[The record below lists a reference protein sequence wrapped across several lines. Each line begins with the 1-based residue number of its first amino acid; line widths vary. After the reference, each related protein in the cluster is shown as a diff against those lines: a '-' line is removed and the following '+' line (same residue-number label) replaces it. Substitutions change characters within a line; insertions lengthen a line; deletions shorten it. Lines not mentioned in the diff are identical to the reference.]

1 MRMNSGADPVHL
13 MELLEGA
20 LRDAE
25 HPLRTPE
32 LFPVISRVTAGGVR
46 CVAKVTVAQG
56 EQPRPVQ
63 ERLREILQGAVGQR
77 QKHDELGGCSET
89 PVEMSTKRLRV
100 LERYHCSQGDLKV
113 IASSSGAQT
122 EAELLRRMEGA
133 TTSAKVVLRATL
145 QAIAERAASGSF
157 ACVQFRQH
165 HAIRR
170 LCSVMIRPWTE
181 AVAVHHCFTA
191 IAAMVS
197 QDQGCR
203 DAALNEA
210 TAPDL
215 VATAA
220 RFPKDQRVQ
229 QAVCRV
235 MMFLFVR
242 ADELHLR
249 GPRALL
255 LGKSV
260 EEACTARA
268 LDCAFSAMQTFPG
281 DTGIQKDCMRL
292 LAALKGRMRTCG
304 IAERAL
310 EAVCATMDLHL
321 GDPDVVSETLSVVS
335 SLGSSEFSVDAEV
348 VSIVAGAMAR
358 HRSKRKVQQVG
369 TKALLAL
376 SFRRGDDIDALRSG
390 GAASAALLAMCGHG
404 RDHQIQQIGTLVL
417 EKLAP
422 HSMSRIKQ
430 MCGEISPMLPELSWT
445 EDPPPTK
452 GSVQL
457 GSVLEDSGQESWRPG
472 KDSKSAPPD
481 FGCADMYR
489 KHCLREEI
497 DAQEALW
504 AAPTWPATEAK
515 SFARRRTSQDALKRD
530 LSKLRAAGCDDSAL
544 RIAEPSKDQLSCV
557 CGLLREA
564 LGPSPC
570 GAQDLE
576 VIAGLLGH
584 FAWLSAEW
592 ARQIVGE
599 GSPQDLIACLRRLKP
614 AVKRASPQDDV
625 VIPALRACFSAF
637 SCVCRHH
644 FEHDVFAPF
653 LKEELGEVELAIEL
667 ARCDGTKGLKW
678 LKGSAM
684 RCLARLMPHHTAPEQ
699 DFLSVV
705 LPELESGQ
713 EAFVT
718 EAAGAC
724 TLEAAANFWVPA
736 ENLFAPG
743 FYQPL
748 LSGLQRPA
756 VRGSPTLSLAL
767 LLALEHMADRAGDS
781 SVRKKK
787 SSAGQ
792 RSSEDGQASSYDN
805 KLTAFYQQLEK
816 TDVVG
821 LLMEWIPRAAAAS
834 ASAVEVAAGASA
846 ARVLVSSGAQLEQ
859 QELKV
864 LLQHATSTE
873 SGPRIRRACV
883 ALLEQAVGKDDG
895 PDKAEA
901 VGQMIVWYLEELLPL
916 GKQDLLGGCK
926 VLADLAARIGPLLKR
941 PGCPKDTVLGLMS
954 RARQNVL
961 EIGDVAFRGVQ
972 LRLDNVIWLLD
983 KPADNKAGPSRAP
996 HGQPEPA
1003 ASPSGRDR
1011 GPPYLGQTWPKSG
1024 VQARRAGLTATIQLS
1039 EE

>member
-1 MRMNSGADPVHL
+1 

-63 ERLREILQGAVGQR
+63 ERLREILQGAAGQR
-77 QKHDELGGCSET
+77 QQHDELGACSGT
-89 PVEMSTKRLRV
+89 PVEMSIKRLRV

-122 EAELLRRMEGA
+122 ESELLRRMEGA
-133 TTSAKVVLRATL
+133 LTSAKVVLRATL
-145 QAIAERAASGSF
+145 QAIAERAASGSS

-242 ADELHLR
+242 AEELQLR

-255 LGKSV
+255 LGKTV

-268 LDCAFSAMQTFPG
+268 LECAFSAMQTFPG
-281 DTGIQKDCMRL
+281 DTGIQKDSMRL
-292 LAALKGRMRTCG
+292 LAALKGRLRTCG

-310 EAVCATMDLHL
+310 EAVCATMELHW
-321 GDPDVVSETLSVVS
+321 GDADVVSETLSVVS

-376 SFRRGDDIDALRSG
+376 SFRRGDDIGALRSG

-430 MCGEISPMLPELSWT
+430 VCGEISSMLPELSWT
-445 EDPPPTK
+445 EDPPPAT

-457 GSVLEDSGQESWRPG
+457 GPVLGDSGQESWRLG
-472 KDSKSAPPD
+472 KDSKSAATPPD

-504 AAPTWPATEAK
+504 AAPKWSATGAK
-515 SFARRRTSQDALKRD
+515 VFARRRTSQDALKRD
-530 LSKLRAAGCDDSAL
+530 LSKLREAGCDDSAL
-544 RIAEPSKDQLSCV
+544 RSAEPSKDQLSCI

-564 LGPSPC
+564 LGPSSC
-570 GAQDLE
+570 SAQDLE
-576 VIAGLLGH
+576 VVAGLLGH

-592 ARQIVGE
+592 ARQIVGA
-599 GSPQDLIACLRRLKP
+599 GSPQDLVACLRRLKLA
-614 AVKRASPQDDV
+614 AVKRATPEDDM
-625 VIPALRACFSAF
+625 VIPSLRACFSAF

-667 ARCDGTKGLKW
+667 ARCDGSQELKW

-718 EAAGAC
+718 EAACAC
-724 TLEAAANFWVPA
+724 TLEAAVNFWVPA
-736 ENLFAPG
+736 EGLLAPS

-748 LSGLQRPA
+748 LAGLQRPA
-756 VRGSPTLSLAL
+756 VRGSPTLGLPM
-767 LLALEHMADRAGDS
+767 LLALEHMADRASES
-781 SVRKKK
+781 SARRRK
-787 SSAGQ
+787 SSGRQ
-792 RSSEDGQASSYDN
+792 RSSEDEQASSYDS
-805 KLTAFYQQLEK
+805 KVTAFHQQLEK
-816 TDVVG
+816 IDVVA

-834 ASAVEVAAGASA
+834 ASAVEVAAGGSA
-846 ARVLVSSGAQLEQ
+846 ARALVSIIRWGAQLGQ

-873 SGPRIRRACV
+873 SGPRVRSACV
-883 ALLEQAVGKDDG
+883 ALLEQAIGKDDG
-895 PDKAEA
+895 PDSAEA

-916 GKQDLLGGCK
+916 GKQDLSEGCK
-926 VLADLAARIGPLLKR
+926 VLADLASRIGPLLQR
-941 PGCPKDTVLGLMS
+941 PGCPKDTVLELAS
-954 RARQNVL
+954 RARRGVL
-961 EIGDVAFRGVQ
+961 EIGDVAFRGLQ
-972 LRLDNVIWLLD
+972 LRLDNVIYLLS
-983 KPADNKAGPSRAP
+983 KPASNHASPSPRP
-996 HGQPEPA
+996 LHRQSEPA
-1003 ASPSGRDR
+1003 ASRPGRDR
-1011 GPPYLGQTWPKSG
+1011 GPPHLDQTLPKGG
-1024 VQARRAGLTATIQLS
+1024 VPARRAGLTATVELPEQ
-1039 EE
+1039 